1 MYVSAMFVCPRCKSA
16 LTLPADAHV
25 GCANCRERFEKDP
38 QGYWLLTADPQLKQL
53 ETTTD
58 DYATTQET
66 SGLRVYESFL
76 KPIIERSGAKKI
88 LDVGCGQGAAIAG
101 MVRDGRD
108 AYGVDLPTVTRYWA
122 AAGNDRGRFFAS
134 SATDLPFAD
143 ASFDLVFSF
152 GVIEHIGTVN
162 GHIALAPDY
171 REKRLRYASELL
183 RVVRPGGQL
192 LVACPNKRFPIDI
205 QHGALDGV
213 VKPTLS
219 RRIRDKVFRKTKLN
233 FHRTFGENHLLS
245 YGEVRK
251 MFAATG
257 KLASFEPLSLKGY
270 FGFAAFNRGHMKWIK
285 KAVDLYATGLPA
297 PLRASFLN
305 PYMLVRITR

>member
-1 MYVSAMFVCPRCKSA
+1 MFACPRCKSA
-16 LTLPADAHV
+16 LTLPAEPHV
-25 GCANCRERFEKDP
+25 DCANCRERFEKDP
-38 QGYWLLTADPQLKQL
+38 QGYWVLTHDPQFKQVD
-53 ETTTD
+53 TTTD

-66 SGLRVYESFL
+66 SGVRVYEAFL
-76 KPIIERSGAKKI
+76 RPIIERSGVKRI
-88 LDVGCGQGAAIAG
+88 LDVGCGQGAAISA

-108 AYGVDLPTVTRYWA
+108 AYGVDLPPITRYWA
-122 AAGNDRGRFFAS
+122 AAGNDRGRFFGC

-143 ASFDLVFSF
+143 ASFDFVFSF

-171 REKRLRYASELL
+171 REKRLRYASELM

-192 LVACPNKRFPIDI
+192 LLACPNKRFPLDI

-213 VKPTLS
+213 VEPTLS
-219 RRIRDKVFRKTKLN
+219 RRLRDRVFRKTRVN
-233 FHRTFGENHLLS
+233 IHPIFGENHLLS

-251 MFAATG
+251 MFSATG
-257 KLASFEPLSLKGY
+257 ELKSFEPLSLKGY
-270 FGFAAFNRGHMKWIK
+270 FGFAAFNRGSLKWIRK
-285 KAVDLYATGLPA
+285 LVDLYAIGLPA
-297 PLRASFLN
+297 PLRTTFLN

>member
-16 LTLPADAHV
+16 LALPAEPRV
-25 GCANCRERFEKDP
+25 ECPTCREPFEKDA
-38 QGYWLLTADPQLKQL
+38 QGYWVLTADPQLKQL

-66 SGLRVYESFL
+66 SGLRVYEAFL
-76 KPIIERSGAKKI
+76 KPMIERAGAKRI

-108 AYGVDLPTVTRYWA
+108 AYGVDLPSVTRYWA
-122 AAGNDRGRFFAS
+122 AAGNDRSRFFAC

-143 ASFDLVFSF
+143 ESFDFVYSF

-183 RVVRPGGQL
+183 RTVRPGGQL
-192 LVACPNKRFPIDI
+192 LLACPNKRFPLDI

-213 VKPTLS
+213 IKSTLS
-219 RRIRDKVFRKTKLN
+219 RRIRDRVYRKTRVNL
-233 FHRTFGENHLLS
+233 HPTFGENHLLS
-245 YGEVRK
+245 YGEVRR

-257 KLASFEPLSLKGY
+257 KLKSFEPLSLKGY
-270 FGFAAFNRGHMKWIK
+270 FGFAGFNRGHLKWFK
-285 KAVDLYATGLPA
+285 KLVDLYATGLPA
-297 PLRASFLN
+297 PLRSTFLN